1 MSPKTGTPKSR
12 HGVNVDTRSEIYSL
26 SPVRY
31 DSQKMLLSPRKQ
43 PRAVSKV
50 PYKVLDAP
58 ELADDFYLNLVD
70 WGSTNILGVGLGSCV
85 YMWNS
90 NSGKVTKLCDLGT
103 EDNVTSVSW
112 IQRVGSSGDCMGTVT
127 NIAIGIAYSDRDE
140 QGLCTNLGCEGMS
153 PITHDDGS
161 HRSRW

>member
-1 MSPKTGTPKSR
+1 
-12 HGVNVDTRSEIYSL
+12 
-26 SPVRY
+26 
-31 DSQKMLLSPRKQ
+31 MLLSPRKQ

-90 NSGKVTKLCDLGT
+90 ASGLVTKLCDLGT
-103 EDNVTSVSW
+103 DDNVTSVSW
-112 IQRVGSSGDCMGTVT
+112 IQRVCVW
-127 NIAIGIAYSDRDE
+127 YSELLYWDECVYRDE
-140 QGLCTNLGCEGMS
+140 YCILIYLTRDRMLQ
-153 PITHDDGS
+153 
-161 HRSRW
+161 